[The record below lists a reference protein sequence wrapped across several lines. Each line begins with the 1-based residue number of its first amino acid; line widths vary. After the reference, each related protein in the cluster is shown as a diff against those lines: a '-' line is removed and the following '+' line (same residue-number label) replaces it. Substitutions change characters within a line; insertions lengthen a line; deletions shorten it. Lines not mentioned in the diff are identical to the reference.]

1 MSKADVK
8 AILEDSIDI
17 MEWEFINVPW
27 LFHRNSTL
35 LLYDTSMEVVLMD
48 FNLLLILIVVGL
60 SIISVLI
67 DYHKDHGNFL
77 DNDLNAL
84 GVQSLLLS

>member
-1 MSKADVK
+1 
-8 AILEDSIDI
+8 
-17 MEWEFINVPW
+17 
-27 LFHRNSTL
+27 
-35 LLYDTSMEVVLMD
+35 MD

-84 GVQSLLLS
+84 GSVFIIVLAFINEVLLKELSITYMLYSILIFSLIFSYCSYTRALKHHSS

>member
-1 MSKADVK
+1 
-8 AILEDSIDI
+8 
-17 MEWEFINVPW
+17 
-27 LFHRNSTL
+27 
-35 LLYDTSMEVVLMD
+35 MD

-67 DYHKDHGNFL
+67 DYHKDYGNFL

-84 GVQSLLLS
+84 GSVFIIVLAFINEVLLKELSITYMLYSILIFSLIVSYCSYTRALKHHSS